1 MPERKNTG
9 VSYETVMRDLTARK
23 FSPIYILMGEESYY
37 IDKISEYI
45 AENILKPEE
54 KDFNQNIVFG
64 ADISAAQIVD
74 LAKGFPMMSE

>member
-45 AENILKPEE
+45 AENILKPE
-54 KDFNQNIVFG
+54 
-64 ADISAAQIVD
+64 
-74 LAKGFPMMSE
+74 